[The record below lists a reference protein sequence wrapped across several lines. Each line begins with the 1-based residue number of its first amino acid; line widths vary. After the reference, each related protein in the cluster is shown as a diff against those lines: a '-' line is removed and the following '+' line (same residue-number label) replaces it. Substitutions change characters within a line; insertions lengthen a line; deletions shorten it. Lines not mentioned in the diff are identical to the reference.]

1 MGIFVAALLATA
13 LGVWM
18 GHALLR
24 VWVGWDRCHLR
35 VLAVTLFFSPAVN
48 LLAKRPILAFLLRRF
63 HLAYHPPAWPWW
75 FAALGLLVVGVCE
88 EGIKA
93 TPALFP
99 TVREAV
105 RSRGSAV
112 PMALTI
118 GLGFALGEIWFLA
131 WSIYHSDPATARLPF
146 YLLGGFIGERVF
158 TIILHSFLILP
169 ALHGLLSGPG
179 RFALGLAAGM
189 LLHAFVDAVAAL
201 YQMKLVGPE
210 LTGLLLL
217 AITLGAAI
225 PLYIYAR
232 YRASL
237 NRAALLS
244 TGSRVLYVRPEKDPQ
259 PHQ

>member
-18 GHALLR
+18 GYGLLR

-35 VLAVTLFFSPAVN
+35 VLAFTLFFSPAVN
-48 LLAKRPILAFLLRRF
+48 LLAKRPILGFLLRRF
-63 HLAYHPPAWPWW
+63 HLANHRPAWPWW
-75 FAALGLLVVGVCE
+75 FAALSLLVVGICE

-99 TVREAV
+99 SVRETI

-131 WSIYHSDPATARLPF
+131 WGIYHSDPTTARLPF
-146 YLLGGFIGERVF
+146 YMLGGFIGERVF
-158 TIILHSFLILP
+158 TIVLHSFLILP
-169 ALHGLLSGPG
+169 ALHGLLIGPR
-179 RFALGLAAGM
+179 RFALGLAASM
-189 LLHAFVDAVAAL
+189 LLHALVDVVPAL

-210 LTGLLLL
+210 LAGLLLL

-225 PLYIYAR
+225 PLYKYAKH
-232 YRASL
+232 RAAL
-237 NRAALLS
+237 NRLALLS
-244 TGSRVLYVRPEKDPQ
+244 TSSLVLYVRPEKDAPPQ
-259 PHQ
+259 K